1 MPFLLRLPALLG
13 VLCFAFAAAVPA
25 AGNDAG
31 AIWRLLDYVA
41 VDYRE
46 AIADGQIV
54 NAAEY
59 AEMEEFTATI
69 RTRIEA
75 LPPAPAQ
82 SALLV
87 SADAL
92 IGLVTARATPET
104 VAQSARALAERLLDA
119 YPVPLAPS
127 APPDVAR
134 GAALYAQQCASCH
147 GVAGAG
153 DGLAAPGME
162 PPPIDFTDAARADE
176 RSVFALYQVI
186 EQGLE
191 ETPMVSYAHLPAEER
206 WALAFHVGQYA
217 YPPAL
222 AAEGERLWR
231 EDASL
236 RARFG
241 SLEQLVRVTPAELA
255 QAIGADAARAAIAY
269 LRRHPEAVMP
279 GADGGLQVARARLA
293 ESVAAYAAG
302 DRKAATDLALS
313 AYLDGFEPVEPLLAA
328 RDSRLM
334 ARVEEAMLE
343 LRARI
348 GRGAPVDEVRAQAD
362 AVAAAFDEV
371 DAALAPDAAGATTA
385 FVGALTILVREG
397 LEAMLIVIAIIAFL
411 RKAQRSDAMPYVHAG
426 WIGALLAGAVTWAIA
441 TYAISISGAQ
451 REVTE
456 GLAALFAALVLIS
469 VGLWMHQKS
478 LAGRWQQ
485 YLKARM
491 SSALSK
497 RSLWFLFALCFVAVY
512 REVFETILFY
522 AAIWS
527 QGHGTAILAG
537 FAAGALLL
545 AIIAWAMLRFA
556 RRLPIG
562 RFFAVSSA
570 LIAVLAVVLTGKGV
584 AALQEAGWIGVHP
597 IAVPRI
603 DWLGV
608 SPSLEVVGAQ
618 AAVLLIL
625 LAGFAY
631 NRMSVRPPAAA

>member
-1 MPFLLRLPALLG
+1 MPFSLRLPALLG
-13 VLCFAFAAAVPA
+13 VLCFAFAAAA
-25 AGNDAG
+25 AASNEAG
-31 AIWRLLDYVA
+31 TIWRLLDYVA

-46 AIADGQIV
+46 AIADGQII

-69 RTRIEA
+69 RRRIQA
-75 LPPAPAQ
+75 LPPTPAQ
-82 SALLV
+82 PALLA

-92 IGLVTARATPET
+92 IGLVVARATPET
-104 VAQSARALAERLLDA
+104 VAQSARALAERLLEG

-127 APPDVAR
+127 SPPDVGR
-134 GAALYAQQCASCH
+134 GEALYAQQCASCH

-162 PPPIDFTDAARADE
+162 PPPIDFTDAARAGE

-191 ETPMVSYAHLPAEER
+191 ETPMVSYAHLPAADR

-217 YPPAL
+217 YPQAL

-255 QAIGADAARAAIAY
+255 QAVGDAPARALTAY
-269 LRRHPEAVMP
+269 LRRHPEAVQP
-279 GADGGLQVARARLA
+279 ANTGGGLQIARERLA
-293 ESVAAYAAG
+293 RSVEAYAAG
-302 DRKAATDLALS
+302 DRRAATDLALS

-328 RDSRLM
+328 RDSPLM

-348 GRGAPVDEVRAQAD
+348 GRAAPVEEIRAQAD
-362 AVAAAFDEV
+362 VVAAAFDEV
-371 DAALAPDAAGATTA
+371 DAALAPDESGAVTA

-426 WIGALLAGAVTWAIA
+426 WIGALIAGAVTWAIA

-485 YLKARM
+485 YLKERM

-537 FAAGALLL
+537 FAVGALLL
-545 AIIAWAMLRFA
+545 ALIAWAMLRFT

-631 NRMSVRPPAAA
+631 NRMSARAAST